1 MPKKILVID
10 DDITHTAKL
19 AQTLKNSA
27 YSVSFS
33 NTKEPLYQQLDL
45 EKPDLVV
52 LDIITPHTPDLSKYL
67 NYHTVPFIFTC
78 SGDGNVHIKKAYKQG
93 ASNLL
98 LKPINAQQLIIEI
111 ETALHWHWEKQ
122 QLNRRKENIDKTI
135 KNNRKISVAIG
146 IVMERYQIKGPD
158 AFEILRS
165 SARNKQHRI
174 LDIAEKIIDAHEK
187 PLHNIYSEKQTYQND
202 TPKNS
207 QMNLEHF
214 LDDIR
219 VLID

>member
-10 DDITHTAKL
+10 DDITHTVKL
-19 AQTLKNSA
+19 AQTLKENA
-27 YSVSFS
+27 YSVTFS
-33 NTKEPLYQQLDL
+33 HPKNPVYPLLDID
-45 EKPDLVV
+45 KPDLVV
-52 LDIITPHTPDLSKYL
+52 LDIICSHTCGLSEYL
-67 NYHTVPFIFTC
+67 SYNTIPFIFTC
-78 SGDGNVHIKKAYKQG
+78 NGDGNGHIEKAYQQG

-135 KNNRKISVAIG
+135 NNNRKISVAIG

-174 LDIAEKIIDAHEK
+174 VDIAEKIIDAHER
-187 PLHNIYSEKQTYQND
+187 PLPNIYAEKPSRQND
-202 TPKNS
+202 NNASNLLT
-207 QMNLEHF
+207 LEHF
-214 LDDIR
+214 LNDIQL
-219 VLID
+219 LID